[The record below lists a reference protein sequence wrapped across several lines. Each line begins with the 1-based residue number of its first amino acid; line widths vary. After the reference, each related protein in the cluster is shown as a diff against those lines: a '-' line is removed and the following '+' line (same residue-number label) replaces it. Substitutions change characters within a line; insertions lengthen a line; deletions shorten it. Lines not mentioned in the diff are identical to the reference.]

1 MNEFYELAKLFDVVV
16 IFCFFLGIGMYGI
29 ISTITDLIFLIHK
42 TFRKHRIARK
52 AKKNNLD
59 NKQIWTAEGY
69 SLPSVFAY
77 IRK

>member
-29 ISTITDLIFLIHK
+29 ISTVTDLIFLIHK

-52 AKKNNLD
+52 AKESNLD
-59 NKQIWTAEGY
+59 N
-69 SLPSVFAY
+69 
-77 IRK
+77 

>member
-29 ISTITDLIFLIHK
+29 ISTVTDLIFLIHK
-42 TFRKHRIARK
+42 TFRKHRIARR

-59 NKQIWTAEGY
+59 NYQFWTVERY
-69 SLPSVFAY
+69 SLQYVFY
-77 IRK
+77 I

>member
-42 TFRKHRIARK
+42 TFRKHRIARR
-52 AKKNNLD
+52 L
-59 NKQIWTAEGY
+59 
-69 SLPSVFAY
+69 
-77 IRK
+77 RKTT